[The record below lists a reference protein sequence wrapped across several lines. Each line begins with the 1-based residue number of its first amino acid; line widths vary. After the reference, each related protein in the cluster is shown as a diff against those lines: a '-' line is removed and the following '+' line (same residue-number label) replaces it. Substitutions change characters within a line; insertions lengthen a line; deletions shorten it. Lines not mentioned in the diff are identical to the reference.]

1 VIDIDY
7 AGDSSKFQHLI
18 DKREEVGFP
27 NKSML
32 NFEMN
37 LRNYKNVTDYNAY
50 KPFLFPAIRDFS
62 PKKQWAEKKKDVQM
76 LNPDFKK

>member
-1 VIDIDY
+1 
-7 AGDSSKFQHLI
+7 
-18 DKREEVGFP
+18 
-27 NKSML
+27 ML

>member
-1 VIDIDY
+1 
-7 AGDSSKFQHLI
+7 
-18 DKREEVGFP
+18 
-27 NKSML
+27 
-32 NFEMN
+32 MN

-76 LNPDFKK
+76 LNPDFKKQFSDRFSQKNANELLH